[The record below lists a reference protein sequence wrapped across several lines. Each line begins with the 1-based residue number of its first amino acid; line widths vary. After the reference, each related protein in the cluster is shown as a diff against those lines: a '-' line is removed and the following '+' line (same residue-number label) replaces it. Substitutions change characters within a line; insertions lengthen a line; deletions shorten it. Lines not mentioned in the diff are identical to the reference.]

1 MPLVGAA
8 ILPHGSMVLDKSRP
22 ELPAGTAEIHD
33 MSMRTAQRVR
43 AMQPDIIIL
52 HTPHSICLSN
62 SLGVYLNP
70 SAAGNAKWMGAW
82 EKFAVAVRLANEEA
96 KSLLVHLQQAE
107 VAAEGIIAFANFD
120 IPMRWS
126 EVIPL
131 WFITQALGGDIGP
144 RDETVGAPAEP
155 PPGQPRIILLTEGC
169 GGGTGASSADR
180 AAVSPGKIPETLR
193 TGAEIRNWANQQTQR
208 IVFLGSVDLAHGHGN
223 SRCPQLPDGSG
234 PDPRYRKPRY
244 EEPLHGAE
252 PFDEAMQCVIPPE
265 FTRYA
270 PSPRTRLRCPR
281 TAMRISLVVRW
292 RPVAIVFA

>member
-1 MPLVGAA
+1 
-8 ILPHGSMVLDKSRP
+8 MVLDKSRP

-43 AMQPDIIIL
+43 AMRPDIIIL

-70 SAAGNAKWMGAW
+70 SAAGNARWMGAW
-82 EKFAVAVRLANEEA
+82 ENFDVAVRLANEEA
-96 KSLLVHLQQAE
+96 KSLLGHLQRAE
-107 VAAEGIIAFANFD
+107 IAAEGIVAFAGFD
-120 IPMRWS
+120 VPMRWS

-144 RDETVGAPAEP
+144 RDETAGQPTEP
-155 PPGQPRIILLTEGC
+155 PPGQPRIILLSEGC

-193 TGAEIRNWANQQTQR
+193 TGAEIRHWANQRTER

-223 SRCPQLPDGSG
+223 ARCPESPDGSG
-234 PDPRYRKPRY
+234 PDPRYRNPRY
-244 EEPLHGAE
+244 EQPLPGAE
-252 PFDEAMQCVIPPE
+252 PFDEAMQWVACADALRCFCIYP
-265 FTRYA
+265 TTL
-270 PSPRTRLRCPR
+270 SNRTLRCPNE
-281 TAMRISLVVRW
+281 
-292 RPVAIVFA
+292 